1 MYKHILVPTDG
12 SELSANAAREAIAVA
27 RAFGAKVTGIHVTAP
42 FHVFAVDPVM
52 VTGTEETYAAEVKAM
67 AAKALSAMETLAK
80 QKEVAFRGL
89 HASGE
94 RPWEE
99 IIKTVES
106 EGCDLIV
113 MASHGRKGVA
123 GMLLGSET
131 QKVLTHTKIPVLVT
145 R

>member
-27 RAFGAKVTGIHVTAP
+27 RAFGAKVTGIHVTTP
-42 FHVFAVDPVM
+42 FHVFALDPVM
-52 VTGTEETYAAEVKAM
+52 VTGTEGTYEAEAKAM
-67 AAKALSAMETLAK
+67 ASKALSTIGTLAK
-80 QKEVAFRGL
+80 QKEIAFGSV

-99 IIKTVES
+99 IIKAAKG

-113 MASHGRKGVA
+113 MASHGRRGLRKLV
-123 GMLLGSET
+123 LGSQTSE
-131 QKVLTHTKIPVLVT
+131 VLADSPVPVLVV